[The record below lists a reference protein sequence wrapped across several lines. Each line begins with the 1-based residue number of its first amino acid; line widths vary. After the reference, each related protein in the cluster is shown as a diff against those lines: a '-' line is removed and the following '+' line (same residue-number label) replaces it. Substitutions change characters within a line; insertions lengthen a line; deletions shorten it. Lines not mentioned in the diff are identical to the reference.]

1 MFQNNAGL
9 KPIRVYE
16 NDDHFLVE
24 IHASQKLRASRIAGR
39 RWDASQVAW
48 VYPKTLQSYEA
59 LKNEFQRDAD
69 SFEIRK
75 PKRKPVPEA
84 KLINVNEEPDQDFER
99 EWKELSENTS
109 NIHSN
114 FSDVAGKIDFLVKT
128 VQSLEDSTASVE
140 RMILAKNLEDNLN
153 SHGKVENSKEVL
165 NLDEQ
170 LEAVLNQI
178 AFESSGQDESL
189 KKHLQKYNP
198 LSKPERFVMRTHE
211 HLLHALAEIAGD
223 RDPTESA
230 FSKYVHY
237 VKDNRLVENTRE
249 KNVPAILFML
259 NGHRNQIV
267 HSRRMPESELKNR
280 AISYLMGLAQ
290 VWSAVAAEPVEDFE

>member
-109 NIHSN
+109 NIH
-114 FSDVAGKIDFLVKT
+114 
-128 VQSLEDSTASVE
+128 
-140 RMILAKNLEDNLN
+140 LN
-153 SHGKVENSKEVL
+153 
-165 NLDEQ
+165 
-170 LEAVLNQI
+170 
-178 AFESSGQDESL
+178 
-189 KKHLQKYNP
+189 
-198 LSKPERFVMRTHE
+198 
-211 HLLHALAEIAGD
+211 
-223 RDPTESA
+223 
-230 FSKYVHY
+230 
-237 VKDNRLVENTRE
+237 
-249 KNVPAILFML
+249 
-259 NGHRNQIV
+259 
-267 HSRRMPESELKNR
+267 
-280 AISYLMGLAQ
+280 
-290 VWSAVAAEPVEDFE
+290 